1 MGKYLYQIDATLG
14 RVVCK
19 YANDEDQELALKD
32 DYFRELQDF
41 TLEEKINVAFVA
53 AAALGESIE
62 DLVKTL
68 EVNDLDMAS
77 LARCV
82 NDIDERLSDVE
93 SEID

>member
-1 MGKYLYQIDATLG
+1 
-14 RVVCK
+14 
-19 YANDEDQELALKD
+19 
-32 DYFRELQDF
+32 
-41 TLEEKINVAFVA
+41 
-53 AAALGESIE
+53 LGESIE